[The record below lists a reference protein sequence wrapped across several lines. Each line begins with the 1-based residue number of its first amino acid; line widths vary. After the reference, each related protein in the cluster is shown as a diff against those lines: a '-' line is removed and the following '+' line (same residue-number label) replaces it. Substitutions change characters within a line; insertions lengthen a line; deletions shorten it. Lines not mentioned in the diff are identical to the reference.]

1 MVLMLE
7 LLLVVRGAERLLLA
21 MYCADRSRTTAADE
35 VAAATDGKMRT
46 KNNTTVSKWI
56 EKERAT
62 CEISG
67 ALASSGEALDLV
79 DDGADDG
86 DVGNFYRRFRSQF

>member
-1 MVLMLE
+1 
-7 LLLVVRGAERLLLA
+7 VRSERA
-21 MYCADRSRTTAADE
+21 TTCYSSSF
-35 VAAATDGKMRT
+35 
-46 KNNTTVSKWI
+46 TTVSKWI

-67 ALASSGEALDLV
+67 ALASSGEAALELVV

-86 DVGNFYRRFRSQF
+86 GDVSNFYRRF